1 MKTLREIGVGAWV
14 GLMTI
19 AYILFLFIS
28 IIVFSLIILLKKIL
42 TWKWVGV
49 TLFSNMKKQ
58 RKPGSGRKKGSY
70 SFCNVSLKSMNEL
83 FGEKMNIK
91 VSRKWA
97 VEVGL
102 VDADVAAVPENSKT
116 KVNLKVTEFEDDEKV
131 NLEVKET
138 EW

>member
-1 MKTLREIGVGAWV
+1 
-14 GLMTI
+14 
-19 AYILFLFIS
+19 
-28 IIVFSLIILLKKIL
+28 
-42 TWKWVGV
+42 
-49 TLFSNMKKQ
+49 MKKQ

-83 FGEKMNIK
+83 FGEKMKIK

-102 VDADVAAVPENSKT
+102 VNSDVLSVPENSKA

>member
-1 MKTLREIGVGAWV
+1 
-14 GLMTI
+14 
-19 AYILFLFIS
+19 
-28 IIVFSLIILLKKIL
+28 
-42 TWKWVGV
+42 
-49 TLFSNMKKQ
+49 MKKQ

-83 FGEKMNIK
+83 FGEKMKIK

-102 VDADVAAVPENSKT
+102 VSSDVPAVPENSKT

>member
-1 MKTLREIGVGAWV
+1 
-14 GLMTI
+14 
-19 AYILFLFIS
+19 
-28 IIVFSLIILLKKIL
+28 
-42 TWKWVGV
+42 
-49 TLFSNMKKQ
+49 MKKQ

-83 FGEKMNIK
+83 FGEKMKIK

-102 VDADVAAVPENSKT
+102 VNSDVMSVPENSKA
-116 KVNLKVTEFEDDEKV
+116 KVNIKVTKFEDDDKT

>member
-1 MKTLREIGVGAWV
+1 
-14 GLMTI
+14 
-19 AYILFLFIS
+19 
-28 IIVFSLIILLKKIL
+28 
-42 TWKWVGV
+42 
-49 TLFSNMKKQ
+49 MKKQ

-70 SFCNVSLKSMNEL
+70 SFCNVTLKSMNEL
-83 FGEKMNIK
+83 FGEKMKIK

-102 VDADVAAVPENSKT
+102 VGADATAVPENSKT

>member
-1 MKTLREIGVGAWV
+1 
-14 GLMTI
+14 
-19 AYILFLFIS
+19 
-28 IIVFSLIILLKKIL
+28 
-42 TWKWVGV
+42 
-49 TLFSNMKKQ
+49 MKKQ

-83 FGEKMNIK
+83 FGEKMQIK

-102 VDADVAAVPENSKT
+102 VDSDVTSVPENSKA
-116 KVNLKVTEFEDDEKV
+116 KVNVKVTKFEDDEKV

>member
-1 MKTLREIGVGAWV
+1 
-14 GLMTI
+14 
-19 AYILFLFIS
+19 
-28 IIVFSLIILLKKIL
+28 
-42 TWKWVGV
+42 
-49 TLFSNMKKQ
+49 MKKQ

-70 SFCNVSLKSMNEL
+70 SFCNVTLKSMNEL
-83 FGEKMNIK
+83 FGEKMKIK

-102 VDADVAAVPENSKT
+102 VNSDVLSVPENSKA

>member
-1 MKTLREIGVGAWV
+1 
-14 GLMTI
+14 
-19 AYILFLFIS
+19 
-28 IIVFSLIILLKKIL
+28 
-42 TWKWVGV
+42 
-49 TLFSNMKKQ
+49 MKKQ

-83 FGEKMNIK
+83 FGEKMKIK

-102 VDADVAAVPENSKT
+102 VGADATAVSENSKA
-116 KVNLKVTEFEDDEKV
+116 KVNVKVTQFEEDDKTNV
-131 NLEVKET
+131 EVKET

>member
-1 MKTLREIGVGAWV
+1 
-14 GLMTI
+14 
-19 AYILFLFIS
+19 
-28 IIVFSLIILLKKIL
+28 
-42 TWKWVGV
+42 
-49 TLFSNMKKQ
+49 MKKQ

-83 FGEKMNIK
+83 FGEKMQIK

-102 VDADVAAVPENSKT
+102 VESDVAAVPENTKA
-116 KVNLKVTEFEDDEKV
+116 KVNVKVTKFEDDEKV